1 MTWVYNLGFQQLQ
14 WSTASALAV
23 LVFIFVVVFSMINF
37 RLSGVLSQLKQE
49 E

>member
-1 MTWVYNLGFQQLQ
+1 
-14 WSTASALAV
+14 
-23 LVFIFVVVFSMINF
+23 VFIFVVIFSMINF

>member
-1 MTWVYNLGFQQLQ
+1 
-14 WSTASALAV
+14 